1 VAFAAMCTAIVAWL
15 RHRTPVNA
23 VQRRFTTHLTLCA
36 WGMVN
41 HWALCLALGVSMHAA
56 LALYLLWAS
65 GGWVI
70 AGLLYDRRVFG
81 GALALGA
88 GALAVGAVALAVAL
102 APGAKFEALG
112 VTVFLTYAAV
122 LLAPR
127 GLDAGAVPTE
137 PEAAVARR

>member
-1 VAFAAMCTAIVAWL
+1 MNAI
-15 RHRTPVNA
+15 
-23 VQRRFTTHLTLCA
+23 QRRFTTLLTLCA

-88 GALAVGAVALAVAL
+88 GALAVAL

-112 VTVFLTYAAV
+112 VTVFVTYAAV

-127 GLDAGAVPTE
+127 WLAAGAQPAA
-137 PEAAVARR
+137 PEAAVARTRR